1 MHPEIT
7 GHSWPRVF
15 YKAAYTQH
23 LCFSLVSTQ
32 GTTSCLPLFPWSL
45 ILPQPSKT
53 VRHVTFLDVLTT
65 FRTFYHIILHSLSF
79 LWKSFLPW
87 LLVYPSHP
95 NFFLSLGHSLLVV
108 FMALSLKAVIKTANS
123 HIRSLD
129 FESQLYHSPA
139 PWPWASYLS
148 EILFSPL

>member
-1 MHPEIT
+1 MNSFSFCLYGKLSLLQFWIKT
-7 GHSWPRVF
+7 LLGSI
-15 YKAAYTQH
+15 
-23 LCFSLVSTQ
+23 SLVVRLFLSTLKYIMPL
-32 GTTSCLPLFPWSL
+32 LPGLQSFCEKLAENVFGVPCVWLFQFCW
-45 ILPQPSKT
+45 
-53 VRHVTFLDVLTT
+53 FN
-65 FRTFYHIILHSLSF
+65 
-79 LWKSFLPW
+79 
-87 LLVYPSHP
+87 P